1 MPGGVGGE
9 GPGSPVLP
17 YPDQASGLVGVRRGV
32 SSQVQNIRP
41 QDIEPFWRQDV
52 AYNPNLIAAVET
64 HPDAAY
70 SSMIEVLDALRAA
83 NAERISLQML
93 EN

>member
-1 MPGGVGGE
+1 MQVNPRNILHFTVQ
-9 GPGSPVLP
+9 P
-17 YPDQASGLVGVRRGV
+17 SGLVGVRRGV
-32 SSQVQNIRP
+32 SSQVQNIPP

-64 HPDAAY
+64 HPDAPY
-70 SSMIEVLDALRAA
+70 SSVVEVLDALHSA